1 MTLMLGQKLL
11 IVWLCKNDF
20 NVETEASD
28 SLTMDDF
35 NVETKTC
42 DVQSKIIMTNFPT
55 TKPDLLITKQT

>member
-1 MTLMLGQKLL
+1 MLRQ
-11 IVWLCKNDF
+11 
-20 NVETEASD
+20 ASD

-35 NVETKTC
+35 NVETKAC